1 VKQILLVEDRED
13 DILLARLMI
22 KRIRADAEIAVA
34 RDGEEALALLSG
46 TPSGHFNLV
55 LLDIKLSGIDGF
67 SVLRHIR
74 ANKHLSGLSV
84 CMLTS
89 SPCAE
94 DITEAE
100 NLSAD
105 LYLTKPLGI
114 KDFEVVIRGVLDRFL

>member
-1 VKQILLVEDRED
+1 
-13 DILLARLMI
+13 MI
-22 KRIRADAEIAVA
+22 KRIRTDAEITVS
-34 RDGEEALALLSG
+34 RDGEEALTLLG
-46 TPSGHFNLV
+46 DTPSGHFKLV

-67 SVLRHIR
+67 SVLRYIR

-94 DITEAE
+94 DIKEAK

-114 KDFEVVIRGVLDRFL
+114 KDFEVVMRGVLDRFL